1 MYKYKEICYD
11 NLIPKEWS
19 SIMTKTNDP
28 LTLKHRVGYALG
40 DFGGCMTFSLM
51 SAFMTR
57 YYVNVALM
65 DTAVIA
71 VMTLIWKIF
80 DAVSNPVIGVM
91 LDKSFDKNARK
102 GDKFRP
108 WIFRIAPL
116 TGIAGI
122 LVFTAPGWV
131 TGMSR
136 LVIAFTTYLMYEVFY
151 AMQHIALGGLISA
164 MAKDDAER
172 SELSSARGIGGMLG
186 AIVPQMAFP
195 AIISLFESKP
205 ALGYSMGVTVCAVIG
220 YICCLGCY
228 FFTEERNIRQ
238 QKAGAAPI
246 KITDILEVFRVNRAF
261 VALCFHGLLSG
272 ILMSVGGALGTY
284 MYADVLGSL
293 ALMSIGS
300 MVSMPVSLVCMSIV
314 PKLARK
320 IGSQKVLRG
329 SLLMGCALYVGLFAL
344 HITTNIHVWVHIGIN
359 ALASGVSGLS
369 NMMQWGMLSEAI
381 EYNEY
386 LTGKRTE
393 GSINGTFNMLRRLG
407 QGLGASFGVAML
419 GMIGYN
425 VEVAEQ
431 TAGTILG
438 IKVLCLLFPAICA
451 VGSWIVFRFVWN
463 ITPELKEKM
472 AQKRAAM

>member
-1 MYKYKEICYD
+1 M
-11 NLIPKEWS
+11 NQ
-19 SIMTKTNDP
+19 TNSP

-91 LDKSFDKNARK
+91 LDKSFAKSK
-102 GDKFRP
+102 GKGGKFRP
-108 WIFRIAPL
+108 WIFKISPL
-116 TGIAGI
+116 TGMAAI

-136 LVIAFTTYLMYEVFY
+136 LVVAFTTYLMYEVFY

-164 MAKDDAER
+164 MAKNDAER

-186 AIVPQMAFP
+186 IVIPQMMFP
-195 AIISLFESKP
+195 AIISLFANNA
-205 ALGYSMGVTVCAVIG
+205 ALGYGMGVTVCAIIG

-228 FFTEERNIRQ
+228 FFTEERNLSHQ
-238 QKAGAAPI
+238 SAGAPPI
-246 KITDILEVFRVNRAF
+246 KVTDILEVFRVNRAF
-261 VALCFHGLLSG
+261 VALCLHGLLSG
-272 ILMSVGGALGTY
+272 ILMSVGGALSTY

-293 ALMSIGS
+293 AMMSVGS
-300 MVSMPVSLVCMSIV
+300 MVTIPVNLVCMSVV
-314 PKLARK
+314 PKLSRK
-320 IGSQKVLRG
+320 VGSQKVLRG
-329 SLLMGCALYVGLFAL
+329 SQLIGCGLYVALFAL
-344 HITTNIHVWVHIGIN
+344 HMVTSVNVWVHICFYSI
-359 ALASGVSGLS
+359 ASGISSLS
-369 NMMQWGMLSEAI
+369 NMMQWGMLSESI

-419 GMIGYN
+419 GLIGYDAAAA
-425 VEVAEQ
+425 VQSSA
-431 TAGTILG
+431 TIVG

-463 ITPELKEKM
+463 ITPELREKM
-472 AQKRAAM
+472 AQKRAGL

>member
-1 MYKYKEICYD
+1 
-11 NLIPKEWS
+11 
-19 SIMTKTNDP
+19 MTNTKNP
-28 LTLKHRVGYALG
+28 LTLKHRIGYALG

-80 DAVSNPVIGVM
+80 DALSNPVIGVM
-91 LDKSFDKNARK
+91 MDKSFSKGARK

-136 LVIAFTTYLMYEVFY
+136 LVVAFTTYLMYEVFY

-164 MAKDDAER
+164 MATNDAER
-172 SELSSARGIGGMLG
+172 ADLSSARGIGGMLG
-186 AIVPQMAFP
+186 IIIPQMTFP
-195 AIISLFESKP
+195 AIISLFESNP
-205 ALGYSMGVTVCAVIG
+205 SLGYGVGVTVCAAIG
-220 YICCLGCY
+220 YVCCLGCY
-228 FFTEERNIRQ
+228 FFTEERNASQ
-238 QKAGAAPI
+238 QKVGAAPI
-246 KITDILEVFRVNRAF
+246 KVTDILEVFRVNRAF
-261 VALCFHGLLSG
+261 LALCLHGLLSG
-272 ILMSVGGALGTY
+272 ALMSVGGALGTY

-293 ALMSIGS
+293 ALMSVGS
-300 MVSMPVSLVCMSIV
+300 MIGMPVSLVCMSVV

-329 SLLMGCALYVGLFAL
+329 SLLLGCGLYVGLFTL
-344 HITTNIHVWVHIGIN
+344 HITTNINVWVHIAIN
-359 ALASGVSGLS
+359 AIASGISGLS

-407 QGLGASFGVAML
+407 QGLGASMGVAML
-419 GMIGYN
+419 GMIGYDAA
-425 VEVAEQ
+425 VSVQSSE
-431 TAGTILG
+431 TILG

-451 VGSWIVFRFVWN
+451 IGSWIVFRFVWN
-463 ITPELKEKM
+463 ITPELREKM
-472 AQKRAAM
+472 AQKRAAN

>member
-1 MYKYKEICYD
+1 
-11 NLIPKEWS
+11 
-19 SIMTKTNDP
+19 MTKPNDS

-91 LDKSFDKNARK
+91 LDKSFAKRNGK

-136 LVIAFTTYLMYEVFY
+136 LVVAFTTYLMYEVFY

-164 MAKDDAER
+164 MAKNDVER
-172 SELSSARGIGGMLG
+172 AELSSARGIGGMFGSL
-186 AIVPQMAFP
+186 IPPMAFP
-195 AIISLFESKP
+195 VILSLFENNP
-205 ALGYSMGVTVCAVIG
+205 ALGYGVGITVCAAIG
-220 YICCLGCY
+220 YISCLGCY
-228 FFTEERNIRQ
+228 FFTEERNASQ
-238 QKAGAAPI
+238 QKTGAAPI
-246 KITDILEVFRVNRAF
+246 KVTDILEVLRVNRAF
-261 VALCFHGLLSG
+261 VALCLHGLLSG
-272 ILMSVGGALGTY
+272 ILMSVNGALGTY
-284 MYADVLGSL
+284 LYADVLGSL
-293 ALMSIGS
+293 NLMSLS
-300 MVSMPVSLVCMSIV
+300 FVVNMPFSLICMSVV

-320 IGSQKVLRG
+320 IGSQRVLRY
-329 SLLMGCALYVGLFAL
+329 SLLLGCGLYVGLFML
-344 HITTNIHVWVHIGIN
+344 HITTSIHIWVHLGIN
-359 ALASGVSGLS
+359 ALASGISGLS

-425 VEVAEQ
+425 AESAEQ

-463 ITPELKEKM
+463 ITPELREKM
-472 AQKRAAM
+472 AQKRAAQG

>member
-1 MYKYKEICYD
+1 MSH
-11 NLIPKEWS
+11 NQ
-19 SIMTKTNDP
+19 TP
-28 LTLKHRVGYALG
+28 LTAKHRLGYALG

-80 DAVSNPVIGVM
+80 DAVSNPVIGVV
-91 LDKSFDKNARK
+91 LDKSFARQQ
-102 GDKFRP
+102 GRRDKFRP
-108 WIFRIAPL
+108 WILKISPL
-116 TGIAGI
+116 TGLAAI

-131 TGMSR
+131 DGMAR
-136 LVIAFTTYLMYEVFY
+136 LVVAFTTYLMYELFY

-186 AIVPQMAFP
+186 IIIPQMTFP
-195 AIISLFESKP
+195 AIISLFESN
-205 ALGYSMGVTVCAVIG
+205 ARLGYGMGVTVCAIIG

-228 FFTEERNIRQ
+228 FFTEERNASQ

-246 KITDILEVFRVNRAF
+246 RVTDILEVFRVNRAF
-261 VALCFHGLLSG
+261 VALCLHGLLSG

-293 ALMSIGS
+293 ALMSVGS
-300 MVSMPVSLVCMSIV
+300 MVGMPVSLACMGVV
-314 PKLARK
+314 PKLTRK

-329 SLLMGCALYVGLFAL
+329 SLLLGCGLYVGLFAL
-344 HITTNIHVWVHIGIN
+344 HITTDINVWVHIGIN
-359 ALASGVSGLS
+359 ALASGISGLS

-425 VEVAEQ
+425 VDATVQ

-438 IKVLCLLFPAICA
+438 IRVLCLLFPALCA
-451 VGSWIVFRFVWN
+451 IGSWIVFRFVWN
-463 ITPELKEKM
+463 ITPELREKM
-472 AQKRAAM
+472 AQKRASL

>member
-1 MYKYKEICYD
+1 
-11 NLIPKEWS
+11 
-19 SIMTKTNDP
+19 MTKPNDS

-40 DFGGCMTFSLM
+40 DFGGCMTFALM
-51 SAFMTR
+51 SSFITR

-80 DAVSNPVIGVM
+80 DAISNPVIGVLM
-91 LDKSFDKNARK
+91 DKSFDKSARK

-116 TGIAGI
+116 TGLAGI

-136 LVIAFTTYLMYEVFY
+136 LVVAFTTYLMYELFY

-164 MAKDDAER
+164 MAKNDTER

-186 AIVPQMAFP
+186 VIIPQMTFP
-195 AIISLFESKP
+195 AIISLFENNP
-205 ALGYSMGVTVCAVIG
+205 ALGYGMGVTVCAIIG
-220 YICCLGCY
+220 YLCCLGCY
-228 FFTEERNIRQ
+228 FFTEERNISH
-238 QKAGAAPI
+238 QKAGTAPI
-246 KITDILEVFRVNRAF
+246 RVTDILEVFRVNRAF
-261 VALCFHGLLSG
+261 VALCLHGLLSG
-272 ILMSVGGALGTY
+272 ILMSVTGALSTY

-293 ALMSIGS
+293 ALMSVGS

-320 IGSQKVLRG
+320 IGSRKVLLG
-329 SLLMGCALYVGLFAL
+329 SLLMGCALYVGLFVL
-344 HITTNIHVWVHIGIN
+344 HITTSIHIWVHIGIN
-359 ALASGVSGLS
+359 ALASGISGLS
-369 NMMQWGMLSEAI
+369 SMMQWGMLSEAI

-425 VEVAEQ
+425 AEVAEQ

-438 IKVLCLLFPAICA
+438 IKVLCLLFPALCA
-451 VGSWIVFRFVWN
+451 MGSWIVFRFVWN
-463 ITPELKEKM
+463 ITPELREKM

>member
-1 MYKYKEICYD
+1 M
-11 NLIPKEWS
+11 N
-19 SIMTKTNDP
+19 KTNDP

-57 YYVNVALM
+57 YYVNVAMM
-65 DTAVIA
+65 DTAIIA

-80 DAVSNPVIGVM
+80 DALSNPVIGVM
-91 LDKSFDKNARK
+91 LDKSFAKRNGA

-116 TGIAGI
+116 TGLAGI

-136 LVIAFTTYLMYEVFY
+136 LVVAFTTYLVYEVCY

-164 MAKDDAER
+164 MARDDTER
-172 SELSSARGIGGMLG
+172 AELSSARGIGGMLG
-186 AIVPQMAFP
+186 SIMPPMAFP
-195 AIISLFESKP
+195 VIIALFERNP
-205 ALGYSMGVTVCAVIG
+205 QLGYRVGVTICAIIG

-228 FFTEERNIRQ
+228 FFTEERNTSQ
-238 QKAGAAPI
+238 QKAGSAPI
-246 KITDILEVFRVNRAF
+246 RITDILEVFRVNRAF
-261 VALCFHGLLSG
+261 LAMCLHGLLSG
-272 ILMSVGGALGTY
+272 MLMSVSGALGTY
-284 MYADVLGSL
+284 LYADVLGNL
-293 ALMSIGS
+293 ALMSVGS
-300 MVSMPVSLVCMSIV
+300 LVSMPVSLVCMSLV
-314 PKLARK
+314 PKLTRK
-320 IGSQKVLRG
+320 IGSQPVLRG
-329 SLLMGCALYVGLFAL
+329 SLLIGCGLYVGLFIL
-344 HITTNIHVWVHIGIN
+344 HITTNVNIWVHICIN
-359 ALASGVSGLS
+359 ALGSGISGLS

-425 VEVAEQ
+425 AAAAVQ
-431 TAGTILG
+431 TDSTILG

-451 VGSWIVFRFVWN
+451 MGSWSVFRFVWN

-472 AQKRAAM
+472 AQWKAAR

>member
-1 MYKYKEICYD
+1 M
-11 NLIPKEWS
+11 NQ
-19 SIMTKTNDP
+19 TNKP

-71 VMTLIWKIF
+71 AMTLIWKIF
-80 DAVSNPVIGVM
+80 DALSNPVIGVM
-91 LDKSFDKNARK
+91 MDKSFAK
-102 GDKFRP
+102 GSGKGGKFRP
-108 WIFRIAPL
+108 WILRVAPL
-116 TGIAGI
+116 TGITAI

-136 LVIAFTTYLMYEVFY
+136 LVVAFVSYLMYEVFY
-151 AMQHIALGGLISA
+151 AMHNISLGGLISA
-164 MAKDDAER
+164 MAKNDAER
-172 SELSSARGIGGMLG
+172 AELSSARGIGGMLG
-186 AIVPQMAFP
+186 IIIPQMTFP
-195 AIISLFESKP
+195 AIISVFESNP
-205 ALGYSMGVTVCAVIG
+205 ALGYGVGVTVCAAIG
-220 YICCLGCY
+220 FVCCLCCY
-228 FFTEERNIRQ
+228 FFTEERNVTQ
-238 QKAGAAPI
+238 QKGAAAPI
-246 KITDILEVFRVNRAF
+246 KVTDILEVFRVNRAF
-261 VALCFHGLLSG
+261 VALCLHGLLSG

-293 ALMSIGS
+293 ALMSVGS
-300 MVSMPVSLVCMSIV
+300 MVGMPISLVCMSMV
-314 PKLARK
+314 PKLTRK
-320 IGSQKVLRG
+320 VGMQKVLRG
-329 SLLMGCALYVGLFAL
+329 SLLLGCALYVLLFTL
-344 HITTNIHVWVHIGIN
+344 HIVTSINVWVHIGIN
-359 ALASGVSGLS
+359 ALASGISGLS

-381 EYNEY
+381 EYNEF

-425 VEVAEQ
+425 ASVSVQ
-431 TAGTILG
+431 SSGTILG

-451 VGSWIVFRFVWN
+451 IGSWIVFRFVWN
-463 ITPELKEKM
+463 ITPELKEEM
-472 AQKRAAM
+472 AKWRDSK

>member
-1 MYKYKEICYD
+1 MKQ
-11 NLIPKEWS
+11 NS
-19 SIMTKTNDP
+19 SP
-28 LTLKHRVGYALG
+28 LTLKHRIGYALG

-51 SAFMTR
+51 SAFLTR

-80 DAVSNPVIGVM
+80 DALSNPVIGVM
-91 LDKSFDKNARK
+91 LDKSFVKRSGR

-108 WIFRIAPL
+108 WIFRVSPL
-116 TGIAGI
+116 TGVAGI

-131 TGMSR
+131 SGMSR
-136 LVIAFTTYLMYEVFY
+136 LVVAFTTYLMYEVCY

-164 MAKDDAER
+164 MARNDAER
-172 SELSSARGIGGMLG
+172 AELSSARGIGGMLG
-186 AIVPQMAFP
+186 IIVPQMAFP
-195 AIISLFESKP
+195 AIITLFERDPS
-205 ALGYSMGVTVCAVIG
+205 LGYGMGVTVCAIIG

-228 FFTEERNIRQ
+228 FFTEERNIS
-238 QKAGAAPI
+238 QKSAGAAPI

-261 VALCFHGLLSG
+261 VALCLHGLLSG
-272 ILMSVGGALGTY
+272 ILMSVSGALGTY

-293 ALMSIGS
+293 ALMSVGSVIG
-300 MVSMPVSLVCMSIV
+300 MPVSLVCMSVV
-314 PKLARK
+314 PKLSRE

-329 SLLMGCALYVGLFAL
+329 SLLLGCGLYVGLFAL
-344 HITTNIHVWVHIGIN
+344 HLTTNINVWVHIGIN

-407 QGLGASFGVAML
+407 QGLGSSFGVAML

-425 VEVAEQ
+425 AAVSVQ
-431 TAGTILG
+431 SSGTVLG
-438 IKVLCLLFPAICA
+438 IKILCLLFPAVCA
-451 VGSWIVFRFVWN
+451 MGSWFVFRFVWN
-463 ITPELKEKM
+463 ITPQLRAEM
-472 AQKRAAM
+472 ARKRAEA

>member
-1 MYKYKEICYD
+1 M
-11 NLIPKEWS
+11 NQTS
-19 SIMTKTNDP
+19 NP

-71 VMTLIWKIF
+71 AMTLIWKIF
-80 DAVSNPVIGVM
+80 DALSNPVIGVM
-91 LDKSFDKNARK
+91 MDKSFAKGSGK

-116 TGIAGI
+116 TGLAGI

-136 LVIAFTTYLMYEVFY
+136 LVVAFTTYLMYEVFY

-164 MAKDDAER
+164 MARDDAER
-172 SELSSARGIGGMLG
+172 AELSSARGIGGMLG
-186 AIVPQMAFP
+186 SIMPPMAFP
-195 AIISLFESKP
+195 VIISLFDSNP
-205 ALGYSMGVTVCAVIG
+205 QLGYGLGVTICAAIG
-220 YICCLGCY
+220 YVCCLCCY
-228 FFTEERNIRQ
+228 FFTEERNVSQ

-246 KITDILEVFRVNRAF
+246 RVTDILEVFRVNRAF
-261 VALCFHGLLSG
+261 LAMCLHGLLSG

-284 MYADVLGSL
+284 LYADVLGSM
-293 ALMSIGS
+293 ALMSVGS

-329 SLLMGCALYVGLFAL
+329 SLLLGCGLYVGLFTL
-344 HITTNIHVWVHIGIN
+344 HITTNINIWVHIGIN
-359 ALASGVSGLS
+359 ALASGISGLS

-386 LTGKRTE
+386 ITGKRTE

-425 VEVAEQ
+425 AAASVQ
-431 TAGTILG
+431 SSGTILG
-438 IKVLCLLFPAICA
+438 IKVLCLLFPALCA
-451 VGSWIVFRFVWN
+451 IGSWSVFRFLWN
-463 ITPELKEKM
+463 ITPGTEGKDGAVESI
-472 AQKRAAM
+472 QIS

>member
-1 MYKYKEICYD
+1 MNRSNE
-11 NLIPKEWS
+11 S
-19 SIMTKTNDP
+19 
-28 LTLKHRVGYALG
+28 LTLKHRIGYALG

-65 DTAVIA
+65 DTAIIA
-71 VMTLIWKIF
+71 AMTLIWKVF
-80 DAVSNPVIGVM
+80 DAVSNPVIGVL
-91 LDKSFDKNARK
+91 LDKSFAKRSGR

-108 WIFRIAPL
+108 WIFRVAPL

-136 LVIAFTTYLMYEVFY
+136 LVVAFATYLMYEVFY

-172 SELSSARGIGGMLG
+172 SELSSARGIGGSLG
-186 AIVPQMAFP
+186 IVIPQMLFP
-195 AIISLFESKP
+195 AIISAFERNP
-205 ALGYSMGVTVCAVIG
+205 AFGYGVGVTVCAVIG

-228 FFTEERNIRQ
+228 FFTEERNTSQ
-238 QKAGAAPI
+238 QQAGAAPI
-246 KITDILEVFRVNRAF
+246 KVTDILEVFRVNRAF
-261 VALCFHGLLSG
+261 VALCLHGLLSG
-272 ILMSVGGALGTY
+272 ILMSVGGALSTY
-284 MYADVLGSL
+284 MYADILGSL
-293 ALMSIGS
+293 ALMSVGS
-300 MVSMPVSLVCMSIV
+300 MVSMPVSLVCMSVV
-314 PKLARK
+314 PRISRK

-329 SLLMGCALYVGLFAL
+329 SLLLGCGLYVGLFFL
-344 HITTNIHVWVHIGIN
+344 HIVTNINVWVHIGIN
-359 ALASGVSGLS
+359 ALAAGISGLS

-419 GMIGYN
+419 GMIGYDAAVSVQN
-425 VEVAEQ
+425 SS
-431 TAGTILG
+431 TILG

-451 VGSWIVFRFVWN
+451 MGSWIVFRFVWN
-463 ITPELKEKM
+463 ITPELREKI
-472 AQKRAAM
+472 ARKRAAM

>member
-1 MYKYKEICYD
+1 
-11 NLIPKEWS
+11 
-19 SIMTKTNDP
+19 MTKHSDS
-28 LTLKHRVGYALG
+28 LTLKHRAGYALG

-71 VMTLIWKIF
+71 AMTLIWKIF
-80 DAVSNPVIGVM
+80 DSLSNPVIGVM
-91 LDKSFDKNARK
+91 LDKSFARRSGK

-116 TGIAGI
+116 TGLTGI

-136 LVIAFTTYLMYEVFY
+136 LVVAFTTYLMYEVFY

-164 MAKDDAER
+164 MARDDAER
-172 SELSSARGIGGMLG
+172 AELSSARGIGGMLG
-186 AIVPQMAFP
+186 SIMPPMAFP
-195 AIISLFESKP
+195 FILSLFERNP
-205 ALGYSMGVTVCAVIG
+205 QLGYTAGVTVCAIIG

-228 FFTEERNIRQ
+228 FFTEERNASSQ
-238 QKAGAAPI
+238 QAGAAPI
-246 KITDILEVFRVNRAF
+246 RVTDILEVFRVNRAF
-261 VALCFHGLLSG
+261 LAMCLHGLLSG
-272 ILMSVGGALGTY
+272 MLMSVGGALGTY

-293 ALMSIGS
+293 ALMSVGS
-300 MVSMPVSLVCMSIV
+300 LVSMPVSLMCMSLV
-314 PKLARK
+314 PGLTRK
-320 IGSQKVLRG
+320 IGSQKVLLG
-329 SLLMGCALYVGLFAL
+329 SLLIGCGMYVGLFLL
-344 HITTNIHVWVHIGIN
+344 HITTNINIWVHIVIQALGAGI
-359 ALASGVSGLS
+359 SGLS

-419 GMIGYN
+419 GMIGYDAAAS
-425 VEVAEQ
+425 VQ
-431 TAGTILG
+431 TSGTILG

-451 VGSWIVFRFVWN
+451 MGSWIVFRFVWN

-472 AQKRAAM
+472 AQWRTAN

>member
-1 MYKYKEICYD
+1 M
-11 NLIPKEWS
+11 NQ
-19 SIMTKTNDP
+19 TNNP
-28 LTLKHRVGYALG
+28 LTLKHRIGYALG

-65 DTAVIA
+65 DTAIIA

-91 LDKSFDKNARK
+91 MDKSFSKTARK

-136 LVIAFTTYLMYEVFY
+136 LVVAFTTYLMYEVCY

-164 MAKDDAER
+164 MATNDAER
-172 SELSSARGIGGMLG
+172 ADLSSARGIGGMLG
-186 AIVPQMAFP
+186 IIIPQMTFP
-195 AIISLFESKP
+195 AIISLFENNP
-205 ALGYSMGVTVCAVIG
+205 ALGYGMGVTVCAIIG

-228 FFTEERNIRQ
+228 FFTEERNASQ

-246 KITDILEVFRVNRAF
+246 RVTDILEVFRVNRAF
-261 VALCFHGLLSG
+261 VALCLHGLLSG

-284 MYADVLGSL
+284 MYADVLGNL
-293 ALMSIGS
+293 ALMSVGS
-300 MVSMPVSLVCMSIV
+300 MIGMPVSLVCMSVV

-329 SLLMGCALYVGLFAL
+329 SLLLGCGIYVTLFTL
-344 HITTNIHVWVHIGIN
+344 HITTNINVWVHIGIN
-359 ALASGVSGLS
+359 AIASGISGLS

-419 GMIGYN
+419 GMIGYDAA
-425 VEVAEQ
+425 VSAQ
-431 TAGTILG
+431 SSGTILG

-451 VGSWIVFRFVWN
+451 IGSWIVFRFVWN
-463 ITPELKEKM
+463 ITPELREKM
-472 AQKRAAM
+472 ARKRAAM